1 MKSRIYSIALMAVM
15 SLTAHGIAAAQTAAP
30 AAPVA
35 PVPPVARLARVAPVP
50 PVSPDEEVG
59 VRMQSNSYVTDAQ
72 DSTFRTKMRKL
83 NDQMRA
89 LTREMSDLSREQSR
103 KIAAVAQEKTA
114 AVRKTFAV
122 KFDST
127 FNRNLNRTFSNT
139 TRFTSDNDANL
150 LKQVA
155 SGEVK
160 EKSKTFSKS
169 YALDANDRLD
179 IDNRYGKVTVNTW
192 AKNEVKV
199 DVDIKGYS
207 MDESDAQK
215 LVDQTSI
222 SADKDGNVVAFKTN
236 IDLGRNSWWGS
247 SSENG
252 KLTKVHKVII
262 NYTVYMPVKG
272 ALNISNRYGQVS
284 LPNLDGKLNINNSY
298 GGLVAKALTNSD
310 NVIVVRY
317 GDANITSLNGS
328 DLDVAYGSLA
338 LESADKLTAKISY
351 STAKIGKL
359 TTSGDIN
366 VRYGNGLAINDLGK
380 QLKTLTVTSSYAP
393 VRLGS
398 TADINADFD
407 VTVRYAEFMYNNAV
421 KVTSQTPDKE
431 RGYTSTKTYKG
442 QIGKGSNDKV
452 ITINANYGGGVKF
465 D

>member
-1 MKSRIYSIALMAVM
+1 MRSKIYSAALVALM
-15 SLTAHGIAAAQTAAP
+15 SLSISGITLAQTA
-30 AAPVA
+30 A
-35 PVPPVARLARVAPVP
+35 PVPPVAPTP
-50 PVSPDEEVG
+50 PNEEVG
-59 VRMQSNSYVTDAQ
+59 VYTATRPGGYADQSQ
-72 DSTFRTKMRKL
+72 DTAFRNKMRRL

-89 LTREMSDLSREQSR
+89 LGREISELTREQS
-103 KIAAVAQEKTA
+103 KKVAAVTQEKTA
-114 AVRKTFAV
+114 TLRKTIAVR
-122 KFDST
+122 FDST
-127 FNRNLNRTFSNT
+127 FNRNLNRTFSTPRINI
-139 TRFTSDNDANL
+139 DNDANL
-150 LKQVA
+150 QKQIA

-160 EKSKTFSKS
+160 EKVKTFSKS
-169 YALDANDRLD
+169 YPVDANDELT

-222 SADKDGNVVAFKTN
+222 SSDKDGNVVAFKTN
-236 IDLGRNSWWGS
+236 IDLGKNSWWGT

-262 NYTVYMPVKG
+262 NYTVYMPAKSD
-272 ALNISNRYGQVS
+272 LTISNRYGQVS

-298 GGLVAKALTNSD
+298 GGLVAKALTNND
-310 NVIVVRY
+310 NIIVVRY

-328 DLDVAYGSLA
+328 NLDVAYGSLA

-380 QLKTLTVTSSYAP
+380 QLRTLNVTSSYAP

-431 RGYTSTKTYKG
+431 RGYTSTKTYRG